1 MTTFATKRRHS
12 AVPGL
17 VACFCV
23 AVAAG
28 CATADP
34 APEGGRA
41 AVVVEADA
49 VMRDQVVALGRDLE
63 LRGEARSDVVVL
75 SGDARIDGTV
85 AGDVIVLGGD
95 VHLGPPARLRGDV
108 FVLGGEV
115 NAGSGAAVEGRSVA
129 YPRAPSSWLVL
140 AEGPLLGRSPLSS
153 AAALLNLALLL
164 AWLLVSVVL
173 VWGFDSSLTVTAQSV
188 LERPFRNFFAGLVA
202 VLAVGLTFGL
212 LTATAPALV
221 GAPLLVVCAAAA
233 MVCKL
238 WGTVAVFIAV
248 GTRLL
253 PNRPGIAGRNTGCAG
268 LLAGIPGVAG
278 RPMAAVLVGLL
289 ALGVVK
295 MTPYLG
301 GWTWTIVTCV
311 GIGAALDSRLGRRE
325 PWFDGLT

>member
-17 VACFCV
+17 LACFCV

-49 VMRDQVVALGRDLE
+49 VMRDQVVTLGRDLE

-115 NAGSGAAVEGRSVA
+115 NAGSGAAVEGRTVA

-253 PNRPGIAGRNTGCAG
+253 PNRPGIAGR
-268 LLAGIPGVAG
+268 
-278 RPMAAVLVGLL
+278 PMAAVLVGLL